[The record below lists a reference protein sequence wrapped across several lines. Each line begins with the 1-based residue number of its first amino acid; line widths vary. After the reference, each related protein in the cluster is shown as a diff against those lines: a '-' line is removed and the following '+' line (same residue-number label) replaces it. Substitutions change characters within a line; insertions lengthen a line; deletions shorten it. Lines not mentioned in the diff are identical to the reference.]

1 MSYDKNSLNRV
12 FLIGRLA
19 KKPEIKF
26 IPTGTAVSNPTLVTS
41 VADKEGKE
49 TPEYHRLVV
58 WGKQTELLEKYTDKG
73 SRIFVEGKLQT
84 RSWEN
89 KEGVKMYTTEIQV
102 QHIQLLDSRK
112 TENLSESTE
121 NIETGDLTDED
132 LPF

>member
-12 FLIGRLA
+12 FLIGRLT

-26 IPTGTAVSNPTLVTS
+26 IPSGTAVSNPTLVTS
-41 VADKEGKE
+41 ITDKDGKE

-58 WGKQTELLEKYTDKG
+58 WDKQAELLEKYTDKG